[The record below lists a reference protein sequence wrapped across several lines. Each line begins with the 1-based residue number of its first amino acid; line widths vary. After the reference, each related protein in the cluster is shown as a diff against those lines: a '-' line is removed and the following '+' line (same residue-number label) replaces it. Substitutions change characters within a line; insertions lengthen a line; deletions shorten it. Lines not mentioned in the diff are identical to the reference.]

1 MPKRTSGLY
10 PVHLHAEH
18 TGRVTFRG
26 SANTVTV
33 SALGDSFYEYL
44 LKCWLQAGGGPGFGS
59 GSSGRAEHA
68 RQYLRMYREASNAI
82 LRHLYVPAV
91 PSQRASGGGWAYVGA
106 SLPTGFSPRMD
117 HLACFLPGMLA
128 LGVHRGAVTGTDAAW
143 HLAAAKDLA
152 ETCVQVMG
160 CEGWQLVCGMH
171 VSSCMPLSPLDSHD

>member
-1 MPKRTSGLY
+1 MPTRTRGLY

-26 SANTVTV
+26 HGNAITV

-44 LKCWLQAGGGPGFGS
+44 LKCWLQAGGGSASAP
-59 GSSGRAEHA
+59 AHA
-68 RQYLRMYREASNAI
+68 QQYLRMYRDAANAI

-91 PSQRASGGGWAYVGA
+91 PSQRASGGGWAYVGS
-106 SLPTGFSPRMD
+106 SLPSGFLPRMD

-128 LGVHRGAVTGTDAAW
+128 LGVHRGAVTGKDAAR

-152 ETCVQVMG
+152 ETCVQVQ
-160 CEGWQLVCGMH
+160 CAVCGRW
-171 VSSCMPLSPLDSHD
+171 PLCDGVLRLWQ